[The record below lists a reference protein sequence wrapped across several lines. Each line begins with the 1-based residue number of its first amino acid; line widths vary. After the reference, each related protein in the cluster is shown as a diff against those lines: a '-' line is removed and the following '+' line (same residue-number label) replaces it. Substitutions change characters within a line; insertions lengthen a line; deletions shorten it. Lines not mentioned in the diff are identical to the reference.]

1 MKKKILFIIT
11 ILLTSL
17 SLLSCG
23 KDNKSDFQK
32 LVKSI
37 YDSEEIIAGYTE
49 NSIIKDK
56 DLEVYNKT
64 TEFKIARGKQI
75 KSEVKIVE
83 KKLSTSGDKVYDETT
98 SSYTTIDNM
107 KFTIVN
113 GTTFQNEFTMPTYY
127 LTFVLSED
135 FLEKDYSLIKE
146 ENNYTLNAKV
156 LDNKISSLFLNKS
169 LANVK
174 NLSIEIIVDN
184 GNLQTFNAS
193 YTTSNGFDC
202 SINTSYV
209 YGKTGEGVAVFHLEG
224 GICQNTKDKVSY
236 VYSFNGNKVDTLIV
250 EPNKFET
257 EEKDM
262 IQKNGYHIEGW
273 YRTKVTNPD
282 GTVEYMDKWD
292 FENDRMTTDGVELY
306 AKWEINRVYTYEL
319 YYKDKDGN
327 EVFLDKYEV
336 SKGEKF
342 SDKFMKNSKVEG
354 YTTLGYLNED
364 GDAWNSNF
372 KHPGGDSDVAIK
384 VYANLIEG
392 EYTLVDTAK
401 KFTRAVSKGQNVYL
415 LCDIDL
421 DGDEICFDTYSGI
434 IEGNGYTISN
444 FEIDYDAKRSGL
456 KGELD
461 ETGKLDTQNNHV
473 YISLFFELKDA
484 TIRNVTFDKV
494 LVDVNASYT
503 NIKYLVV
510 SPFAVLSSNTKIE
523 NVEFNANIKITK
535 TPDGCETKIVTDSFF
550 YKELESVSVD
560 DKSKVDIT
568 GDLPSVEQ

>member
-1 MKKKILFIIT
+1 
-11 ILLTSL
+11 
-17 SLLSCG
+17 
-23 KDNKSDFQK
+23 
-32 LVKSI
+32 
-37 YDSEEIIAGYTE
+37 
-49 NSIIKDK
+49 
-56 DLEVYNKT
+56 
-64 TEFKIARGKQI
+64 
-75 KSEVKIVE
+75 
-83 KKLSTSGDKVYDETT
+83 
-98 SSYTTIDNM
+98 M

-135 FLEKDYSLIKE
+135 FLEEGYTFTKE
-146 ENNYTLNAKV
+146 DNNYTLNAKV
-156 LDNKISSLFLNKS
+156 LDDKVSSLFLNKS

-174 NLSIEIIVDN
+174 NLSIEIIVNN
-184 GNLQTFNAS
+184 GKLTVFNAT
-193 YTTSNGFDC
+193 YTSSNGFDC
-202 SINTSYV
+202 SISTSYV
-209 YGKTGEGVAVFHLEG
+209 YGQTGEGVAVFHLEG

-236 VYSFNGNKVDTLIV
+236 VYKFDGNKVDTLII

-282 GTVEYMDKWD
+282 GTVEYKDKWD
-292 FENDRMTTDGVELY
+292 FSNDRMTIEGVELY

-342 SDKFMKNSKVEG
+342 SDKFMKNTKVEG
-354 YTTLGYLNED
+354 HTTLGYLDED
-364 GDAWNSNF
+364 GNKWNSNY
-372 KHPGGDSDVAIK
+372 KHPGGDSDLAIK
-384 VYANLIEG
+384 VYLDLIEG
-392 EYTLVDTAK
+392 EYTLVNTAK
-401 KFTRAVSKGQNVYL
+401 KFTRAVSSGENVYL

-421 DGDEICFDTYSGI
+421 NGDEICFDSYSGI

-461 ETGKLDTQNNHV
+461 ENGKLDTQANHV

-484 TIRNVTFDKV
+484 IIRNVTFDNV
-494 LVDVNASYT
+494 TVDVNASYT
-503 NIKYLVV
+503 NIKYLIV
-510 SPFAVLSSNTKIE
+510 SPFAILSSNTTIE
-523 NVEFNANIKITK
+523 NVEFNVNVKITK

-550 YKELESVSVD
+550 YKELENVLVD
-560 DKSKVDIT
+560 DKSKVEIT
-568 GDLPSVEQ
+568 GDLPSIEQ

>member
-1 MKKKILFIIT
+1 
-11 ILLTSL
+11 
-17 SLLSCG
+17 
-23 KDNKSDFQK
+23 
-32 LVKSI
+32 
-37 YDSEEIIAGYTE
+37 
-49 NSIIKDK
+49 
-56 DLEVYNKT
+56 
-64 TEFKIARGKQI
+64 
-75 KSEVKIVE
+75 
-83 KKLSTSGDKVYDETT
+83 
-98 SSYTTIDNM
+98 
-107 KFTIVN
+107 
-113 GTTFQNEFTMPTYY
+113 
-127 LTFVLSED
+127 
-135 FLEKDYSLIKE
+135 
-146 ENNYTLNAKV
+146 
-156 LDNKISSLFLNKS
+156 
-169 LANVK
+169 
-174 NLSIEIIVDN
+174 
-184 GNLQTFNAS
+184 
-193 YTTSNGFDC
+193 
-202 SINTSYV
+202 
-209 YGKTGEGVAVFHLEG
+209 
-224 GICQNTKDKVSY
+224 
-236 VYSFNGNKVDTLIV
+236 
-250 EPNKFET
+250 
-257 EEKDM
+257 
-262 IQKNGYHIEGW
+262 
-273 YRTKVTNPD
+273 
-282 GTVEYMDKWD
+282 
-292 FENDRMTTDGVELY
+292 
-306 AKWEINRVYTYEL
+306 
-319 YYKDKDGN
+319 
-327 EVFLDKYEV
+327 
-336 SKGEKF
+336 
-342 SDKFMKNSKVEG
+342 MKNSKVEG

-560 DKSKVDIT
+560 DKSKVEIT